1 MGSTFGGLEIGKR
14 SLFAQQSA
22 LNTVSHNIANA
33 NTEGYT
39 RQRAVMR
46 ATEAYP
52 NPSMNNPVIPGQVGT
67 GVMVT
72 EIVRLRDQFLDQQYY
87 RENNNYG
94 TWDMKQSSMDKVQ
107 NILNEP
113 SDSGLQNAMDQFWQ
127 SWQDLAKD
135 PTNSS
140 AQQLVVERGN
150 ALTETFHQVSQSFT
164 DLRNDIGKMADT
176 ASSPTMIGDK
186 MGEINNYANQISDLN
201 GKISNE
207 LANGYTPNDLFD
219 QRNLILDKL
228 SKVVNINVTQV
239 SDANG
244 KDTGMIKVSIGGA
257 NGTTGSDIDI
267 VNGKT
272 ANSFSSA
279 NLSSVTGGE
288 LKTLIDFVN
297 GSGDATD
304 KYGGQ
309 SVIDYYA
316 GQIDQ
321 LATNLS
327 TQFNANS
334 GRPLFNAGDAATISI
349 APNSFSNLASSFT
362 IDPSVARGI
371 ADPLNQSYRTL
382 ISKLGTDAQEAQ
394 SFASNAEAAVT
405 AVDNSRQ
412 SVSGVS
418 LDEEM
423 TDMIKYQHAYSAAS
437 RTITT
442 MDEMLD
448 KLINGTGK
456 VGL

>member
-14 SLFAQQSA
+14 GLFAQQSA

-87 RENNNYG
+87 RENNDYG

-113 SDSGLQNAMDQFWQ
+113 SDSGLQSAMDQFWQ

-135 PTNSS
+135 PTNSA
-140 AQQLVVERGN
+140 AQQLVVERGS
-150 ALTETFHQVSQSFT
+150 ALSETFHQVSQGFS
-164 DLRNDIGKMADT
+164 DLKSDIGSMADT

-186 MGEINNYANQISDLN
+186 MRQINDYANQISNLN
-201 GKISNE
+201 GRIKDNID
-207 LANGYTPNDLFD
+207 NGYTPNDLFD
-219 QRNLILDKL
+219 QRNLILDQL
-228 SKVVNINVTQV
+228 SKVVNINVAQV
-239 SDANG
+239 PDANG
-244 KDTGMIKVSIGGA
+244 KDTGMIKVSIAGA
-257 NGTTGSDIDI
+257 GSTFDLI
-267 VNGKT
+267 NGKT
-272 ANSFSSA
+272 ANAFTSA
-279 NLSSVTGGE
+279 NLSSVSGGE
-288 LKTLIDFVN
+288 LKTLANLIN
-297 GSGDATD
+297 GSGDSTD
-304 KYGGQ
+304 KYGGK

-316 GQIDQ
+316 GQIDN
-321 LATNLS
+321 LATNFS
-327 TQFNANS
+327 SNFNSNT
-334 GRPLFNAGDAATISI
+334 GFTLFNVGNASRISVDT
-349 APNSFSNLASSFT
+349 NSFSKLTTPLT
-362 IDPSVARGI
+362 IDPNVARGV
-371 ADPLNQSYRTL
+371 ADPLNQSYRLLT
-382 ISKLGTDAQEAQ
+382 SDLGADAQESQ
-394 SFASNAEAAVT
+394 QFSSNAEMAKN
-405 AVDNSRQ
+405 AVDNNRQ

-423 TDMIKYQHAYSAAS
+423 TDMIKYQHAYSASS